1 MAMSMKAQ
9 TALVD
14 NQTNRVPIGGRYK
27 IDKFGTQTYTDTG
40 RRKRSIVKETRTL
53 LKWGMII

>member
-14 NQTNRVPIGGRYK
+14 NQANRVPIERRYRN
-27 IDKFGTQTYTDTG
+27 DKFGTQTYTDTG
-40 RRKRSIVKETRTL
+40 RRKRSIVKETRT
-53 LKWGMII
+53 

>member
-14 NQTNRVPIGGRYK
+14 NQTNRVPIGGGYK
-27 IDKFGTQTYTDTG
+27 IDKLGTQTYTDTR
-40 RRKRSIVKETRTL
+40 RRKRSIVKETRT
-53 LKWGMII
+53 